1 MKIPAYFKSGRP
13 IFSFEFFPPKTE
25 EGVEHLFQTI
35 GELKALAPAFVSVT
49 YGAGG
54 SNRQRTVEVVKRI
67 KGEHGVESDGA
78 SDLRRSGPR
87 RD

>member
-1 MKIPAYFKSGRP
+1 MRISTYFKSGRP
-13 IFSFEFFPPKTE
+13 VFSFEFFPPKTD

-54 SNRQRTVEVVKRI
+54 STRQRTV
-67 KGEHGVESDGA
+67 
-78 SDLRRSGPR
+78 
-87 RD
+87 